1 MKSVS
6 SQRTAGPSWARYW
19 ACAGPK
25 NRNAY
30 TDLNAQEHVVYTAI
44 NEAAS
49 YGTRETNG
57 TTTYAQGL
65 LIANAGNTVN
75 VSFSPVRSEPVSL
88 VEGQL
93 VADVDWCHFSYKGHE
108 AIYRLT
114 EKSNWFAP
122 ILGAWA

>member
-1 MKSVS
+1 MQV
-6 SQRTAGPSWARYW
+6 
-19 ACAGPK
+19 PK

-30 TDLNAQEHVVYTAI
+30 TDLNVSEHIVYVTV
-44 NEAAS
+44 NEVAS
-49 YGTRETNG
+49 YGTREANG
-57 TTTYAQGL
+57 ITTYAQSSF
-65 LIANAGNTVN
+65 ITNAGNTVN
-75 VSFSPVRSEPVSL
+75 VSFFLTGSEPVSL